1 MHDEQPAG
9 SMDETRPRV
18 HDVIP
23 AGFRRTLGIVVCGAG
38 PASDVAKLVK
48 LAQERGWTVQVIATP
63 AALQFMDTVELKALT
78 GSAVRSKYL
87 SPGEHRSARADA
99 VIVAPA
105 TYNTISKCALGISDT
120 YALGVLAEAIGLPIP
135 VVMLPFVNAAL
146 AGRRPFERSV
156 IQLRHEGVE
165 VLLGPGQVEPHP
177 PGTGPDHVSGF
188 PWHLAMDA
196 VENAHIKES

>member
-1 MHDEQPAG
+1 MHEDQPAG

-18 HDVIP
+18 HDAMPVEL
-23 AGFRRTLGIVVCGAG
+23 RRMLCIVVCGAG
-38 PASDVAKLVK
+38 PASDVGKLVRQ
-48 LAQERGWTVQVIATP
+48 AQERGWTVQIVATP
-63 AALQFMDTVELKALT
+63 AALQFMDTVELKTLT

-87 SPGEHRSARADA
+87 SPGEPRSAKADA

-135 VVMLPFVNAAL
+135 VVMLPFVNVAL

-177 PGTGPDHVSGF
+177 PGTGPDHVGGF

-196 VENAHIKES
+196 VERAAENR